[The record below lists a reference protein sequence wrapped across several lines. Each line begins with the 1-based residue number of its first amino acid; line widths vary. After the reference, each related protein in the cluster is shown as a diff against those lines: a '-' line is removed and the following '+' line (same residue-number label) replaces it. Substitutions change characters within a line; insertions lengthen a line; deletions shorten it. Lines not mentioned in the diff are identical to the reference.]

1 MLDTG
6 GSRYHLGTLKRTQ
19 GETMGIIS
27 FIVLG
32 LIAGAIAK
40 TRLIIVIVTSALLG
54 AVASRLLQRRGR
66 VE

>member
-1 MLDTG
+1 
-6 GSRYHLGTLKRTQ
+6 
-19 GETMGIIS
+19 
-27 FIVLG
+27 VLG